1 MTAAAPPSNHPEP
14 SETDEERQTQLE
26 ALQALTSGNY
36 LIHVDNKAD
45 LSTAINT
52 LVERLQADASE
63 SLNTVIELSIC
74 SNETSISSAK
84 LLYNLKNVD
93 HGAHQVASSAEQ
105 MRSSV
110 EQMSGYGDD
119 IASQTDASLEL
130 VQHIGH
136 SLENSVKAFEE
147 INASVIENR
156 SKVSEMSTF
165 ASQVRDIAEEIKGI
179 AFQTNLLAL
188 NASVEAARA
197 GAAGA
202 GFSVV
207 AQEMRQLSNRSS
219 RATKQ
224 ITELVDHF
232 ESHMHE
238 VSNTLQNSVEHA
250 EQGKRH
256 IQDVNQ
262 DMSEMKVKASQVSEN
277 MRHITEA
284 IREQSAASIDVATS
298 IASIAENTSD
308 SVKSADAIV
317 GSMNQ
322 LQGFVNN
329 QIRAVSAYDVPK
341 KLIKLAQ
348 SDHVIWK
355 KRLVNMISGKEGLNK
370 RELEDHHFCR
380 FGRWYDNVTDQK
392 LLRHPDFQ
400 TLKGA
405 HKSVHKHG
413 VQAVKHCQ
421 AGNMLKA
428 LEEIEAVEHAST
440 AVIRLLK
447 SLEKLAD

>member
-1 MTAAAPPSNHPEP
+1 MAPVSPPPSQLDTDNEDI
-14 SETDEERQTQLE
+14 SEQLE
-26 ALQALTSGNY
+26 ALQEVAKGNY
-36 LIHVDNKAD
+36 LIHVENDSD
-45 LSTAINT
+45 LTAAINA
-52 LVERLQADASE
+52 LVERLRTDAFG

-84 LLYNLKNVD
+84 LLYNLKKVD
-93 HGAHQVASSAEQ
+93 HGAHSVASSAEQ

-110 EQMSGYGDD
+110 EQMNGYGED
-119 IASQTDASLEL
+119 ISSQTDASLEL
-130 VQHIGH
+130 VKHIGQ
-136 SLENSVKAFEE
+136 SLEQSVKAFEE
-147 INASVIENR
+147 INASVIENH

-256 IQDVNQ
+256 IQDVDQ
-262 DMSEMKVKASQVSEN
+262 DMSEMKIKAGQVSDN
-277 MRHITEA
+277 MRNIA
-284 IREQSAASIDVATS
+284 QAMRDQSTVSIEVATN
-298 IASIAENTSD
+298 IASIADNTSD
-308 SVKSADAIV
+308 SVKRADAIV
-317 GSMNQ
+317 DSINQ
-322 LQGFVNN
+322 IQSFVNK
-329 QIRAVSAYDVPK
+329 QIQSVSRYEVPQK
-341 KLIKLAQ
+341 AIKLAQ

-355 KRLVNMISGKEGLNK
+355 KRLINMISGREGLSK

-380 FGRWYDNVTDQK
+380 LGRWYDNVSDPA
-392 LLRHPDFQ
+392 LLSHPNFRA
-400 TLKGA
+400 LLSA
-405 HKSVHKHG
+405 HKRVHEHGIQSIKHYKSG
-413 VQAVKHCQ
+413 DTQ
-421 AGNMLKA
+421 KA
-428 LEEIEAVEHAST
+428 LEEIEAVEQAST
-440 AVIRLLK
+440 EVLRLLK
-447 SLEKLAD
+447 SLESEF